1 MANQENK
8 PFSAVLTDVLT
19 GEQVHVPLL
28 YRLSDLSAGQMEE
41 LQARWPQA
49 EEERRRVVM
58 RHLADLSEE
67 NFQVDFAPIFSFGL
81 QDSSPAVRM
90 AALDGLW
97 DTDKTIHIGPITAM
111 MQTDENTEVRALAA
125 ATLGHY
131 ILLTEW
137 HQIPR
142 AATNR
147 VVEALLA
154 QYDAAD
160 TPHSV
165 RRAVLESLGAA
176 THPRVSSLIEDA
188 YDSGDLGQ
196 QLSAVFAMGRSADQR
211 WLSTVIDEM
220 SSPLVEMRVEAARAA
235 GGIGDSDALE
245 RLEELT
251 EDEDLEVRLAAV
263 YALGQIGGD
272 TAYRVLERIGN
283 DPDAGELHEAVDEA
297 LEEMDWLGG
306 ELDLSAMEWA
316 DEDDL

>member
-1 MANQENK
+1 MANQDNK
-8 PFSAVLTDVLT
+8 PFSAVLTDLFT
-19 GEQVHVPLL
+19 GERVSIPLL
-28 YRLSDLSAGQMEE
+28 YRLSDLTAAQMDE
-41 LQARWPQA
+41 LRARWPQA
-49 EEERRRVVM
+49 DEERRRVVM
-58 RHLADLSEE
+58 RHLADLCEE
-67 NFQVDFAPIFSFGL
+67 NFQVDFGPIFSFGL

-97 DTDKTIHIGPITAM
+97 DTEQTAYIGPITAL

-131 ILLTEW
+131 ILLAEW
-137 HQIPR
+137 GQLPR
-142 AATNR
+142 AATTR

-196 QLSAVFAMGRSADQR
+196 QLSAVFAMGRSADHR
-211 WLSTVIDEM
+211 WLPTVIDEM

-251 EDEDLEVRLAAV
+251 TDEDLEVRLAAV
-263 YALGQIGGD
+263 HALGQIGGD
-272 TAYRVLERIGN
+272 IAQRILQRIGD
-283 DPDAGELHEAVDEA
+283 DPDAEELHDAVDEA

-306 ELDLSAMEWA
+306 ELDLSEMEWA